1 MIRTTCSEHQDY
13 MKQRES
19 TVNKNVTYSVL
30 VKTRRYGN
38 YSTERIFGWKQPL
51 DKFTSRTMT
60 SIVW

>member
-1 MIRTTCSEHQDY
+1 MIRTTCSKHQDY

-38 YSTERIFGWKQPL
+38 YSTERIFGWKQC
-51 DKFTSRTMT
+51 FFQ
-60 SIVW
+60 